1 MSAILLD
8 QVKSLVRDAF
18 TRQDV
23 ATVEVYGGEFNS
35 AEMDQL
41 SYSCPAIL
49 ITVLGWQ
56 PAGTGGRVSGKYARR
71 VRLAAFVATKHAK
84 RELRMAQAMS
94 LAERLALVLR
104 DWRPNDGALA
114 MDLGPAE
121 AEPAAE
127 NLYSRAIDKQGQ
139 ALWLV
144 SWDQCVAPKPTVRPG
159 ELFDLLRVE
168 ITDHTQPGAVPA
180 PPGSGVPDLV
190 VTEDVQFQPV

>member
-8 QVKSLVRDAF
+8 QVVAFVRDSF
-18 TRQDV
+18 TRQEV
-23 ATVEVYGGEFNS
+23 ATVDIYGGEFNS

-41 SYSCPAIL
+41 SYNCPAIL

-56 PAGTGGRVSGKYARR
+56 PAGTGGRLTSRHARR

-84 RELRMAQAMS
+84 RSARMAQAMS
-94 LAERLALVLR
+94 LAERLALLLR
-104 DWRPNDGALA
+104 NWTPADHALMTLA
-114 MDLGPAE
+114 GAE

-144 SWDQCVAPKPTVRPG
+144 SWEQCVAPKPHINPA
-159 ELFDLLRVE
+159 ELFDLLRVD
-168 ITDHTQPGAVPA
+168 ITDHTLQGSVPA
-180 PPGSGVPDLV
+180 APSPAAPDLV
-190 VTEDVQFQPV
+190 VAETVNFKPSP

>member
-8 QVKSLVRDAF
+8 QVVAFVRASF

-23 ATVEVYGGEFNS
+23 ATVDIYGGEFNS
-35 AEMDQL
+35 VEMDQL

-56 PAGTGGRVSGKYARR
+56 PAGAGVRLSIRHSRR

-84 RELRMAQAMS
+84 RSARLAQAMS
-94 LAERLALVLR
+94 LAERLALLLGNWTPADHELVTMA
-104 DWRPNDGALA
+104 GAE
-114 MDLGPAE
+114 G
-121 AEPAAE
+121 EPAAE

-144 SWDQCVAPKPTVRPG
+144 SWEQCVALKPHINPA
-159 ELFDLLRVE
+159 ELFDLLRVD
-168 ITDHTQPGAVPA
+168 ITDHTHQGRVPTAPTPA
-180 PPGSGVPDLV
+180 PPELA
-190 VTEDVQFQPV
+190 VTETVNFKPIP

>member
-1 MSAILLD
+1 MSAVLLD
-8 QVKSLVRDAF
+8 QVVAFVRGSF

-23 ATVEVYGGEFNS
+23 ATVDVYGGEFNS

-41 SYSCPAIL
+41 SYTCPAIL

-56 PAGTGGRVSGKYARR
+56 PAGNTGRLSGRYARR
-71 VRLAAFVATKHAK
+71 VRLAAFVATRHTK
-84 RELRMAQAMS
+84 RGQRLAQAMN
-94 LAERLALVLR
+94 LAERLALLLR
-104 DWRPNDGALA
+104 NWAPPEHALVSMA
-114 MDLGPAE
+114 PAE

-144 SWDQCVAPKPTVRPG
+144 SWEQCVAPRPHINPA

-168 ITDHTQPGAVPA
+168 ITDHTHQGSVPTA
-180 PPGSGVPDLV
+180 PTPAVPDLV